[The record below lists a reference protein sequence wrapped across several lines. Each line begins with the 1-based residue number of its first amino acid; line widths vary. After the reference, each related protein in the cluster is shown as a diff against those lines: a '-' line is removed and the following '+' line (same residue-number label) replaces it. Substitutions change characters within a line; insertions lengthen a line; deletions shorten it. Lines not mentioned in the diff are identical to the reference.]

1 VWGVMIG
8 LGVAMALQPLPV
20 LAIVILLS
28 VERGVRKAWAFCLG
42 EFVVMFGIG
51 AAAVALQFG
60 TSQQSASRAASLVT
74 LVAGAVLLVLGTW
87 LIVQSRRAGDPKE
100 PSWLAK
106 LDQMEPWPAFLLGLF
121 LPTYV
126 IAIAAGAHIA
136 GTQPGTTAAVAGM
149 LLFLV
154 VGMST
159 VYTPIVLAQVAPAR
173 SGPARTR
180 LRDWLVRDW
189 RRVGAVLLLVVGA
202 FLIGK
207 GALALS

>member
-20 LAIVILLS
+20 LATVVLLS
-28 VERGVRKAWAFCLG
+28 VQRGVRKAWAFCLG

-60 TSQQSASRAASLVT
+60 TSKQSASRPASLVT
-74 LVAGAVLLVLGTW
+74 LAAGGVLLVLGVW
-87 LIVQSRRAGDPKE
+87 LIVQSRRTGEVRE

-106 LDQMEPWPAFLLGLF
+106 LDQMDPWPAFLLGLF

-126 IAIAAGAHIA
+126 IAIAAGAEIA
-136 GTQPGTTAAVAGM
+136 GTQPGTTDAVAAM

-159 VYTPIVLAQVAPAR
+159 VYTPIVLTQLAPER

-207 GALALS
+207 AAVALS